1 MPFDFVTVSVI
12 VPKRY
17 GNEPLDWVTLP
28 EAVLEE
34 ELLDLLF
41 ELEELLVDD
50 PDPELEFVEPLD
62 AEPLDVEPLPFDE
75 PAAAWLEADELEVPL
90 GLVLLFE
97 PEFFTEVP
105 VAVAAVA
112 EAVTA
117 GVATGVAEAE
127 AAVMAWPELAP
138 EGLEPDPIA
147 VPAEMAPPLNPP
159 TCAEAPATYETPS
172 TPRLANVEKT
182 FVEVLT
188 RQTPLREF
196 VRVGFPRALGSSP
209 QRESNLRDRK
219 CRRLIRQPMERLA

>member
-1 MPFDFVTVSVI
+1 MILPFDFVTVSVI
-12 VPKRY
+12 VPNRY

-34 ELLDLLF
+34 EPLELLF

-62 AEPLDVEPLPFDE
+62 AEPLPFDE
-75 PAAAWLEADELEVPL
+75 PAAAWLEPDELEVPL
-90 GLVLLFE
+90 ELVLLFE

-105 VAVAAVA
+105 VAVPAVA

-138 EGLEPDPIA
+138 EGLEPDPLA

-159 TCAEAPATYETPS
+159 TCAEAPAT
-172 TPRLANVEKT
+172 
-182 FVEVLT
+182 
-188 RQTPLREF
+188 
-196 VRVGFPRALGSSP
+196 
-209 QRESNLRDRK
+209 
-219 CRRLIRQPMERLA
+219 